1 MNSIEKG
8 IETVASEVMGAVK
21 ATKGKVAGLT
31 GVFEHLAREHGQV
44 TGLLLRLK
52 ASADPKLRAELFPKI
67 RIELL
72 SHEKGELAEVFPAF
86 MDHAELAGFVE
97 EHRRDA
103 EKLDALIDD
112 LDRTAPTDAM
122 WSVRL
127 ADLIKSVRQHA
138 TEEEDD
144 FFPKASRVLGPKKS
158 EALLK
163 RFEAAK
169 TRIAKTVGPA
179 PKSAAK
185 APAKRQKAKAITAR
199 PQAAAPRVA
208 RKTTAKADRA
218 KTAKRAGATSRK
230 TSKGRAVRA
239 RSAARS

>member
-1 MNSIEKG
+1 MTNRIEKG

-31 GVFEHLAREHGQV
+31 GVFEHLAREHGRV

-86 MDHAELAGFVE
+86 LEHAELAGFVE

-112 LDRTAPTDAM
+112 LAKTASADAM
-122 WSVRL
+122 WSRRL
-127 ADLIKSVRQHA
+127 TDLIESVSRHA
-138 TEEEDD
+138 TEEEDE

-158 EALLK
+158 DALLK

-169 TRIAKTVGPA
+169 TRIAKTIG
-179 PKSAAK
+179 
-185 APAKRQKAKAITAR
+185 APAKSAGKTPAKDRRPKAMTAR
-199 PQAAAPRVA
+199 PQPSAHRVA
-208 RKTTAKADRA
+208 RKTTAKAGHA
-218 KTAKRAGATSRK
+218 KAAKRAGGK
-230 TSKGRAVRA
+230 TGKSKVARGKRTVR
-239 RSAARS
+239 R